1 MSIKKTYQNIRE
13 RFVEQFG
20 RLFFH
25 DVLSLTLVIGSGLIL
40 LFLSLIFVFR
50 VKGTDSLVP
59 LYYNSIYGVTT
70 SVMWYKLYFIPFSYF
85 IIVLLNLFIA
95 WAFFEKERLATYLI
109 LFVNILLGLILLV
122 MEFNLT
128 VLIRG

>member
-85 IIVLLNLFIA
+85 IIVLLNLFTA